1 MRNTLIILLTLCSL
15 SGFAQR
21 DSNSRMDSER
31 IKAAKVA
38 FLTEKLN
45 LDSETAQQ
53 FWPIYNEFETAKDE
67 LNKQFFNTM
76 KNEVGLANP
85 RKAMEEISEAQ
96 AEQMV
101 KLMFEKRAQELKI
114 EMDYIA
120 KVGKVLSAKQTLM
133 VSQFDAE
140 FRRTLMRKFSEESRE
155 RRKSNDND

>member
-1 MRNTLIILLTLCSL
+1 MKNTLIILLALCSFT
-15 SGFAQR
+15 GFAQR
-21 DSNSRMDSER
+21 DSNSRMNSER

-45 LDSETAQQ
+45 LDSETAQV

-67 LNKQFFNTM
+67 LNKEFFNTM
-76 KNEVGLANP
+76 KNKVGIENP

-101 KLMFEKRAQELKI
+101 KMMFDKRAKELKI
-114 EMDYIA
+114 EMDYID

-140 FRRTLMRKFSEESRE
+140 FRRTLMRRFSEENRD
-155 RRKSNDND
+155 RRNSNNGN